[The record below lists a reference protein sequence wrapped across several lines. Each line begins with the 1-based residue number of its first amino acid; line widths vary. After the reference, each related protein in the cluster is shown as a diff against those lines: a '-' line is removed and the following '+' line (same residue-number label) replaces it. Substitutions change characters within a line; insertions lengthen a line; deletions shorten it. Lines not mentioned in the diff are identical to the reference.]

1 MLCLTSA
8 RFNMKA
14 DVLRQTAPDNTPIDQ
29 TGEWVSRQDPETGEI
44 IRVWEP
50 NTGTT
55 DDPSTPADEGLET
68 FNCIARGILD
78 GGIRVAGTTERWN
91 EIYDAVDYVRITFPA
106 RVRLSRRDR
115 ITNIRDNKGNI
126 IWREEERA
134 DQAPTVFEVT
144 GITPVVDPFGRHI
157 ENMALLERADTQ

>member
-14 DVLRQTAPDNTPIDQ
+14 DVLRQTAPDSTPIDQ

-115 ITNIRDNKGNI
+115 ITNIRDNRGNI